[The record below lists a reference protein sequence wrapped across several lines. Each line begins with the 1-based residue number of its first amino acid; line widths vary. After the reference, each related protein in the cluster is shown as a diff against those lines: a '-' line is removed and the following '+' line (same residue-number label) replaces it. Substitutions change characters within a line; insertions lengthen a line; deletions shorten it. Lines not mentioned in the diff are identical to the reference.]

1 MLQLLNMT
9 HEEARKLIE
18 VYGRAWES
26 KDVELITTIFTGDA
40 IYNDPVEPENIGI
53 EAIRNYWQT
62 KVVEGQED
70 IKFEIKNVWVDGE
83 TVIAEWHA
91 TFKDI
96 KRQLY
101 VDMMETSIFTTKDG
115 KFDSLREYY
124 KDIKTPINY

>member
-1 MLQLLNMT
+1 MT